1 MSEEID
7 PQIKAIFEEVVQRA
21 NKLPNQPPEVLLEM
35 YGLYKQA
42 LKGDVAG
49 KRPGRIKIRETYKYD
64 TWASRKGMS
73 QEEAMK
79 AYIELI
85 KKLENRHSH

>member
-1 MSEEID
+1 MTDEVDIT
-7 PQIKAIFEEVVQRA
+7 IKTEFEKAVKNA
-21 NKLPNQPPEVLLEM
+21 NNLPNQPPEVLLEM

-42 LKGDVAG
+42 LKGDVTS
-49 KRPGRIKIRETYKYD
+49 KRPGRIKIRERYKYD
-64 TWASRKGMS
+64 AWASRKGMS

-85 KKLENRHSH
+85 QKLEST

>member
-1 MSEEID
+1 MTKEVDIA
-7 PQIKAIFEEVVQRA
+7 IKTEFEKVVKNA
-21 NKLPNQPPEVLLEM
+21 NNLPNQPPEVLLEM

-42 LKGDVAG
+42 LTGDVLG
-49 KRPGRIKIRETYKYD
+49 KRPGRVKVKARYKYD
-64 TWASRKGMS
+64 SWASRNGMS

-85 KKLENRHSH
+85 KNLEST